1 LPYLSSKL
9 LTFFRD
15 TELVSSQ
22 DIPEY
27 LMKDV
32 FRPPNRAARFGHH
45 WKMTTQVVARKINDS
60 VTLFCRTSILMSE
73 T

>member
-1 LPYLSSKL
+1 LSPKL